1 MSLQINIFKILLESQ
16 NIEQILQF
24 ISNESFDEN
33 FSDKRFIS
41 TIRNNPKILSDTK
54 FLDLLKQ
61 YVDMEIVK
69 SQEQEQDKIRKIF
82 EQSFIHYD
90 YSISSYSSSNEISTE
105 VKDEYYAFYPH
116 QHSSN
121 FLIETYLMAENRN
134 INIEF
139 NIRVNSNLT
148 STFMSNS
155 NESKTVGYS
164 FIITPITE
172 EYELPSPI
180 RKIQMEQLFAKI
192 CISLG
197 FDYINVSDP
206 EQISIVDNTI
216 IINTK
221 PIYEMLCNSF
231 NNKFEISQTK
241 EIIDKNTLNYTT
253 TGDYIGICY
262 TDINGI
268 LLVPKTFK
276 MFYENYLN
284 MFNKIQCSW
293 NISNH
298 DEITFL
304 NRYFSKSEFIDINN
318 NGEQVEVTI
327 HNLNKNDSVINSKIN
342 VSLSFD
348 SNAKKS
354 EIELFERDFT
364 EYMKV
369 IIGSDPLITF
379 VDSNSKSRNRIMNLR
394 IRHDP
399 SYRIETNQSQ
409 SIENDI
415 GKYETAISYAF
426 RSMILN
432 SKLITLI
439 KSKGNNSETTEVFK
453 GSSSAY
459 PNNLIIYFNH
469 VAYNEYI
476 TDNITLNSYINSTN
490 QLKSFL
496 LDIYLK

>member
-1 MSLQINIFKILLESQ
+1 MKKIKKITKNMSLQINIFKILLESQ

-231 NNKFEISQTK
+231 NNKFEIS
-241 EIIDKNTLNYTT
+241 L
-253 TGDYIGICY
+253 
-262 TDINGI
+262 
-268 LLVPKTFK
+268 
-276 MFYENYLN
+276 
-284 MFNKIQCSW
+284 
-293 NISNH
+293 
-298 DEITFL
+298 DE
-304 NRYFSKSEFIDINN
+304 E
-318 NGEQVEVTI
+318 
-327 HNLNKNDSVINSKIN
+327 
-342 VSLSFD
+342 
-348 SNAKKS
+348 
-354 EIELFERDFT
+354 
-364 EYMKV
+364 
-369 IIGSDPLITF
+369 
-379 VDSNSKSRNRIMNLR
+379 
-394 IRHDP
+394 
-399 SYRIETNQSQ
+399 
-409 SIENDI
+409 
-415 GKYETAISYAF
+415 
-426 RSMILN
+426 
-432 SKLITLI
+432 
-439 KSKGNNSETTEVFK
+439 
-453 GSSSAY
+453 
-459 PNNLIIYFNH
+459 
-469 VAYNEYI
+469 
-476 TDNITLNSYINSTN
+476 
-490 QLKSFL
+490 
-496 LDIYLK
+496 